1 MNINNKNKNFKGLL
15 CYPISKGKKG
25 VCILMLVVLLEHL
38 DVPTFDCENSMDHLY
53 MQPNSHLQ
61 IDDMPMHKGF
71 WVAQTNNIGLHMTII
86 ETF

>member
-1 MNINNKNKNFKGLL
+1 MNINNKNKKFKGLL

-38 DVPTFDCENSMDHLY
+38 DVPTSDCENSMDHY
-53 MQPNSHLQ
+53 TCNPTPTCKY
-61 IDDMPMHKGF
+61 MPMHKGF
-71 WVAQTNNIGLHMTII
+71 WVVQTNNIGLHMTII